1 MRVEHGPT
9 VTARGDDTGSLN
21 PLSLA
26 RHGPSG
32 LPSMRRPL
40 GPGSRIPPPCRAA
53 GPTTAS
59 RQGPAGSAGSPC
71 RATALA
77 TVRTPACSPRTAVA
91 MPRPSGTVSGKAGA
105 PSVRA
110 HYCRPLLPAPS
121 KTASGPHTAPGGC
134 AASRKGQC
142 LKRSAPRGQR
152 PALRALPPG
161 AQRLHQG
168 GPPRRA
174 GRLAVA
180 ASAASAPR
188 AGSAPPT
195 GYCTTPCRPPVELP
209 ANGFA
214 VGPRGPASYKRS

>member
-1 MRVEHGPT
+1 MIREASTPSLSP
-9 VTARGDDTGSLN
+9 VTAHPACPRCGGRLVQARGSHLPAVRLGRLQPQGRDLRDLPAAPAERPPSL
-21 PLSLA
+21 LFGRLHVHLA
-26 RHGPSG
+26 R
-32 LPSMRRPL
+32 
-40 GPGSRIPPPCRAA
+40 
-53 GPTTAS
+53 
-59 RQGPAGSAGSPC
+59 
-71 RATALA
+71 
-77 TVRTPACSPRTAVA
+77 AVA
-91 MPRPSGTVSGKAGA
+91 IPRPSGTVSGKAGA

>member
-142 LKRSAPRGQR
+142 LKCSAPRGPGLRHPLATAQR
-152 PALRALPPG
+152 PADRPSSCQLTVSPLGHVAPPATNG
-161 AQRLHQG
+161 AEDRELQG
-168 GPPRRA
+168 SAGAHRHVRRPASSISPPSPRRA
-174 GRLAVA
+174 PKRF
-180 ASAASAPR
+180 ASR
-188 AGSAPPT
+188 
-195 GYCTTPCRPPVELP
+195 
-209 ANGFA
+209 
-214 VGPRGPASYKRS
+214 